1 MNIEKF
7 DTRFFSYFVAI
18 SDNKGNKMP
27 LTTGIIE
34 NLTLTDNILFPFF
47 VGSITI
53 NNAKNILQAQYGSNK
68 KNSIEFAG
76 NNCDFV
82 MIDIMP
88 NVTGN
93 LEQDCQDEKLKEI
106 FNLRGICT
114 INELQDSDEPT
125 GSTNTMNFRSVY
137 HQMALQS
144 SDAISSDQLVAKQ
157 LNTSLKNLNNS
168 ERSAKTGDLLK
179 ELITKIYD
187 KPEEEII
194 DAENFDVGANKIKW
208 HSKGNSNA
216 FQSLMYLSGL
226 HQSEQNKDPCL
237 LWQDRYTQK
246 FKNIPLSKLFEL
258 QKTEPEKYVLETFQI
273 ESGQAGGSNSSNV
286 KGQGMQTM
294 SNILEYKLTPINGD
308 LFTRVISN
316 TVFYSTAP
324 GDRNICFD
332 CKTGSI
338 KEVYEQ
344 FTKLYVEPF
353 NNGSD
358 EVIPSIELKE
368 LEDFNRLTPK
378 IISTELPF
386 NYSAYYRNKMLF
398 TLLTCSGDNIVFRT
412 IGSTHRQSGYF
423 IDIGTTADIADTGV
437 ANNLLGRWFVV
448 SVSHVFAGNSY
459 YNVIEAVKT
468 YKKKQS
474 AK

>member
-1 MNIEKF
+1 MNVEKF
-7 DTRFFSYFVAI
+7 DTRFFSYLVAI
-18 SDNKGNKMP
+18 SDSKGNKMP
-27 LTTGIIE
+27 LTTGAIE
-34 NLTLTDNILFPFF
+34 NLTITDNVLFPFF
-47 VGSITI
+47 VGSITV
-53 NNAKNILQAQYGSNK
+53 NNAKNILQAQYGENK

-106 FNLRGICT
+106 FNLRCICT
-114 INELQDSDEPT
+114 INELQDSDEPAGT
-125 GSTNTMNFRSVY
+125 TNTMNFRSVY

-144 SDAISSDQLVAKQ
+144 SEAISSDQLVAKQ
-157 LNTSLKNLNNS
+157 QNVSLKNLNNS

-187 KPEEEII
+187 KTEEEII
-194 DAENFDVGANKIKW
+194 DVENFDLGANKIKW

-226 HQSEQNKDPCL
+226 HQSEQNNDPCL

-246 FKNIPLSKLFEL
+246 FKNIPISKLFEL
-258 QKTEPEKYVLETFQI
+258 QKTEPEKYVLETFQL
-273 ESGQAGGSNSSNV
+273 ESGQAGGSNPSNI

-308 LFTRVISN
+308 LFTRVVTN
-316 TVFYSTAP
+316 AVFYTTAP
-324 GDRNICFD
+324 SDRNFCFD
-332 CKTGSI
+332 CKAGSI

-344 FTKLYVEPF
+344 FTKLYVDPLKSG
-353 NNGSD
+353 NDNI
-358 EVIPSIELKE
+358 VPSIELKE
-368 LEDFNRLTPK
+368 LENFNRLTPK

-386 NYSAYYRNKMLF
+386 NYNAYYRNKMLF

-459 YNVIEAVKT
+459 YNIIEAVKT
-468 YKKKQS
+468 YKMKQN
-474 AK
+474 